1 MPFGYIGQNQPK
13 QLVKNAGV
21 VDVMHHGILSK
32 KKHKGLFNRKT
43 QNIVVLFY

>member
-32 KKHKGLFNRKT
+32 KKHIGHKFHDNLQLIG
-43 QNIVVLFY
+43 